1 MSTNTTLTVRL
12 DGGLKRQAETICKEM
27 GLNMS
32 SAITIFLKRLV
43 KERAIPFRV
52 SADDHFIVRKI
63 LIICELRQ
71 LVWMQMKFKENR
83 LEILQCREHYS
94 G

>member
-12 DGGLKRQAETICKEM
+12 DGGLKRQAETICEEM

-52 SADDHFIVRKI
+52 SADDHFYSQENINHLRVAAARMDAGKYVVH
-63 LIICELRQ
+63 ELHEDYD
-71 LVWMQMKFKENR
+71 V
-83 LEILQCREHYS
+83 
-94 G
+94 

>member
-12 DGGLKRQAETICKEM
+12 DGGLKRQAETICEEM

-52 SADDHFIVRKI
+52 SADDHFYSQENINH
-63 LIICELRQ
+63 LR
-71 LVWMQMKFKENR
+71 VAAARMDTDEV
-83 LEILQCREHYS
+83 
-94 G
+94 

>member
-12 DGGLKRQAETICKEM
+12 DGGLKRQAETICEEM

-32 SAITIFLKRLV
+32 SAITIFLTRLV

-52 SADDHFIVRKI
+52 SADDHF
-63 LIICELRQ
+63 
-71 LVWMQMKFKENR
+71 
-83 LEILQCREHYS
+83 
-94 G
+94 

>member
-12 DGGLKRQAETICKEM
+12 DGGLKRQAETICEEM

-52 SADDHFIVRKI
+52 SADDHFYS
-63 LIICELRQ
+63 Q
-71 LVWMQMKFKENR
+71 ENINH
-83 LEILQCREHYS
+83 L
-94 G
+94 

>member
-12 DGGLKRQAETICKEM
+12 DGGLKRQAETICEEM

-52 SADDHFIVRKI
+52 SADDHFYS
-63 LIICELRQ
+63 Q
-71 LVWMQMKFKENR
+71 ENINHLLAAAAR
-83 LEILQCREHYS
+83 MDADEV
-94 G
+94 

>member
-12 DGGLKRQAETICKEM
+12 DGGLKRQAEAICEEM

-32 SAITIFLKRLV
+32 SAVTIFLKRLV

-52 SADDHFIVRKI
+52 SADDHFYSPANINHLRAAAARMEAGEYVVH
-63 LIICELRQ
+63 ELD
-71 LVWMQMKFKENR
+71 ED
-83 LEILQCREHYS
+83 YDT
-94 G
+94 

>member
-12 DGGLKRQAETICKEM
+12 DGGLKRQAETICEEM

-32 SAITIFLKRLV
+32 SAITIF
-43 KERAIPFRV
+43 
-52 SADDHFIVRKI
+52 
-63 LIICELRQ
+63 
-71 LVWMQMKFKENR
+71 FKEV
-83 LEILQCREHYS
+83 

>member
-12 DGGLKRQAETICKEM
+12 DGGLKRQAETICEEM

-52 SADDHFIVRKI
+52 SADDHFYSQENINYLRAAAARMDADEGLRK
-63 LIICELRQ
+63 
-71 LVWMQMKFKENR
+71 
-83 LEILQCREHYS
+83 
-94 G
+94 

>member
-12 DGGLKRQAETICKEM
+12 DGGLKRQAETICEEM

-52 SADDHFIVRKI
+52 SADDHFYSQENINHLRAAAARMDVGKYVVH
-63 LIICELRQ
+63 ELHEDYD
-71 LVWMQMKFKENR
+71 V
-83 LEILQCREHYS
+83 
-94 G
+94 